1 MRMLHIILSSVVCM
15 DIPYFS
21 TLSDKRYD
29 FLKNVTED
37 KKYILVFS
45 KNSFEL
51 LFILRRNERDIII
64 NLRRFACEVPV
75 IIVKC

>member
-1 MRMLHIILSSVVCM
+1 M